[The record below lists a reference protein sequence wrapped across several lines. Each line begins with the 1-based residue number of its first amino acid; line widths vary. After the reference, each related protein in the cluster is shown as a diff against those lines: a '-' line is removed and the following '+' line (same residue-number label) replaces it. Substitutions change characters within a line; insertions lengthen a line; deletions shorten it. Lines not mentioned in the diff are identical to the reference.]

1 MPWNGGT
8 PEQPF
13 PSLGPQIVEHIE
25 EFLCH
30 GPGDVVGEPIELDDE
45 FYAFIVKAYRL
56 DPETGRRMY
65 RRAFLSRAKGRAKS
79 EIAGMLVC
87 AEALFPVRFDGWD
100 ANGEPVGRPVK
111 SPFIRCLATEEGQS
125 GNTYD
130 NVSTMLEY
138 LVENHGDDF
147 PGIDIGKS
155 AQSSS
160 RIILHHQRGEITPST
175 ASSAAKDGGKET
187 FAVFDEPMAL
197 DTPIPTPDGWKQIGD
212 LKTGDYVY
220 GVDGRP
226 ILVWGV
232 APIKRDRPCFRVTF
246 DDGASVVTDATHRW
260 HVFDRKSTKK
270 WAEWTTQ
277 QMADANWYGGKRF
290 AVAQAA
296 ALEADETTLPL
307 DPYVLGLWL
316 GDGDERAA
324 TLAVGRDD
332 LDGMLAELHRVGFT
346 TSVYDYSEDRGAVAV
361 RFNHGQRYGKSG
373 TSQGALRALGVLEN
387 KHAPDSYLWASREQR
402 LALLQGLM
410 DSDGYVNER
419 GNCIFTSSSRA
430 LADAVVQLVRS
441 LGWRTSA
448 GHWSSDERWK
458 SRVTGTWRV
467 SFTPSGMVPFRM
479 KRKAERCRPVV
490 AEKTRAITSIEPV
503 ESVPVR
509 CIAVDSEDHLF
520 LAGESMLP
528 THNTHLYVL
537 PELRRMHGTVRRNL
551 RKRKEA
557 EPWCLETST
566 MYEPGQDSVAEATH
580 TYYKA
585 IKEGRVRD
593 ADAAG
598 LLFDHRQA
606 KDGTDLADRDA
617 LLAGLREAYGPAAA
631 WMDLD
636 GIVAEIWDPQS
647 APSDSRRYWLNQPV
661 AAEDALLD
669 PAEWAKCASE
679 LRLEDGDDIVLGF
692 DGGKSDD
699 ATALV
704 AMRVS
709 DRLVQPLGIWERPDG
724 PLAKGWEVDRK
735 QVSDLVAHAFG
746 RYGVRAFFA
755 DVKLWESYIDEWTD
769 TYRDELLAKASAKS
783 LIGYDMRGHQQELT
797 KATEALV
804 QAIADGKLPHT
815 NHPILNRHVGNARR
829 RPNRFGVSFGKESR
843 ESPKKVDGFA
853 AMQLADMARRAL
865 LASSEWTKRQK
876 KRQRTGRVHGFG

>member
-1 MPWNGGT
+1 M
-8 PEQPF
+8 
-13 PSLGPQIVEHIE
+13 EHIE

-56 DPETGRRMY
+56 DPVTGRRLY

-100 ANGEPVGRPVK
+100 ANGDPVGRPVK

-138 LVENHGDDF
+138 LIEHHGDDF

-187 FAVFDEPMAL
+187 FAVFDE
-197 DTPIPTPDGWKQIGD
+197 
-212 LKTGDYVY
+212 
-220 GVDGRP
+220 
-226 ILVWGV
+226 
-232 APIKRDRPCFRVTF
+232 
-246 DDGASVVTDATHRW
+246 
-260 HVFDRKSTKK
+260 
-270 WAEWTTQ
+270 
-277 QMADANWYGGKRF
+277 
-290 AVAQAA
+290 
-296 ALEADETTLPL
+296 
-307 DPYVLGLWL
+307 
-316 GDGDERAA
+316 
-324 TLAVGRDD
+324 
-332 LDGMLAELHRVGFT
+332 
-346 TSVYDYSEDRGAVAV
+346 
-361 RFNHGQRYGKSG
+361 
-373 TSQGALRALGVLEN
+373 
-387 KHAPDSYLWASREQR
+387 
-402 LALLQGLM
+402 
-410 DSDGYVNER
+410 
-419 GNCIFTSSSRA
+419 
-430 LADAVVQLVRS
+430 
-441 LGWRTSA
+441 
-448 GHWSSDERWK
+448 
-458 SRVTGTWRV
+458 
-467 SFTPSGMVPFRM
+467 
-479 KRKAERCRPVV
+479 
-490 AEKTRAITSIEPV
+490 
-503 ESVPVR
+503 
-509 CIAVDSEDHLF
+509 
-520 LAGESMLP
+520 
-528 THNTHLYVL
+528 THLYVL

-617 LLAGLREAYGPAAA
+617 LLAGLKEAYGPAAS

-636 GIVAEIWDPQS
+636 GIIAEIWDPQS

-669 PAEWAKCASE
+669 PAEWAKNVSE
-679 LRLEDGDDIVLGF
+679 MRLEPGDDIVLGF
-692 DGGKSDD
+692 DGGKTDD
-699 ATALV
+699 STCLI
-704 AMRVS
+704 AMRIS
-709 DRLVQPLGIWERPDG
+709 DRLVQPLGIWERPEG
-724 PLAKGWEVDRK
+724 PLGKNWEVDRK

-746 RYGVRAFFA
+746 QWQVRAFFA
-755 DVKLWESYIDEWTD
+755 DVKLWESYIDEWAD
-769 TYRDELLAKASAKS
+769 TYRDELVVRASPKAAV
-783 LIGYDMRGHQQELT
+783 GWDMRGRQQELT
-797 KATEALV
+797 LATEALV
-804 QAIADGKLPHT
+804 QAIRDGKLPHT
-815 NHPILNRHVGNARR
+815 DHPMLNRHVGNARR
-829 RPNRFGVSFGKESR
+829 RPNRWGVSFGKESR

-865 LASSEWTKRQK
+865 LASPEWAKRQK
-876 KRQRTGRVHGFG
+876 KRQRTGRVHGFA

>member
-1 MPWNGGT
+1 MPWRGASYEG
-8 PEQPF
+8 EF
-13 PSLGPQIVEHIE
+13 PSLGHQIVEHIE
-25 EFLCH
+25 EYLCH

-56 DPETGRRMY
+56 DPETGRRVY

-100 ANGEPVGRPVK
+100 ADGEPVGRPVR

-138 LVENHGDDF
+138 LVEHHGDDF

-187 FAVFDEPMAL
+187 FAVFDE
-197 DTPIPTPDGWKQIGD
+197 
-212 LKTGDYVY
+212 
-220 GVDGRP
+220 
-226 ILVWGV
+226 
-232 APIKRDRPCFRVTF
+232 
-246 DDGASVVTDATHRW
+246 
-260 HVFDRKSTKK
+260 
-270 WAEWTTQ
+270 
-277 QMADANWYGGKRF
+277 
-290 AVAQAA
+290 
-296 ALEADETTLPL
+296 
-307 DPYVLGLWL
+307 
-316 GDGDERAA
+316 
-324 TLAVGRDD
+324 
-332 LDGMLAELHRVGFT
+332 
-346 TSVYDYSEDRGAVAV
+346 
-361 RFNHGQRYGKSG
+361 
-373 TSQGALRALGVLEN
+373 
-387 KHAPDSYLWASREQR
+387 
-402 LALLQGLM
+402 
-410 DSDGYVNER
+410 
-419 GNCIFTSSSRA
+419 
-430 LADAVVQLVRS
+430 
-441 LGWRTSA
+441 
-448 GHWSSDERWK
+448 
-458 SRVTGTWRV
+458 
-467 SFTPSGMVPFRM
+467 
-479 KRKAERCRPVV
+479 
-490 AEKTRAITSIEPV
+490 
-503 ESVPVR
+503 
-509 CIAVDSEDHLF
+509 
-520 LAGESMLP
+520 
-528 THNTHLYVL
+528 THLYVL

-585 IKEGRVRD
+585 IREGRVRD

-606 KDGTDLADRDA
+606 KDGTDLTNRDA

-669 PAEWAKCASE
+669 PAEWAKCASD

-699 ATALV
+699 ATALI

-746 RYGVRAFFA
+746 LYQVRGFFA
-755 DVKLWESYIDEWTD
+755 DVKLWESYIDEWGE
-769 TYRDELLAKASAKS
+769 TYRDELLVKASPKS
-783 LIGYDMRGHQQELT
+783 LVGYDMRGHQQELT

-804 QAIADGKLPHT
+804 QAIVDGKLPHT

-865 LASSEWTKRQK
+865 LASPDWAKRQK

>member
-1 MPWNGGT
+1 MPWRGPQYEG
-8 PEQPF
+8 EF
-13 PSLGPQIVEHIE
+13 PSLGHQIVEHIE
-25 EFLCH
+25 EYLCH

-56 DPETGRRMY
+56 DPETGRRVY

-138 LVENHGDDF
+138 LIEHHGDDF

-187 FAVFDEPMAL
+187 FAVFDE
-197 DTPIPTPDGWKQIGD
+197 
-212 LKTGDYVY
+212 
-220 GVDGRP
+220 
-226 ILVWGV
+226 
-232 APIKRDRPCFRVTF
+232 
-246 DDGASVVTDATHRW
+246 
-260 HVFDRKSTKK
+260 
-270 WAEWTTQ
+270 
-277 QMADANWYGGKRF
+277 
-290 AVAQAA
+290 
-296 ALEADETTLPL
+296 
-307 DPYVLGLWL
+307 
-316 GDGDERAA
+316 
-324 TLAVGRDD
+324 
-332 LDGMLAELHRVGFT
+332 
-346 TSVYDYSEDRGAVAV
+346 
-361 RFNHGQRYGKSG
+361 
-373 TSQGALRALGVLEN
+373 
-387 KHAPDSYLWASREQR
+387 
-402 LALLQGLM
+402 
-410 DSDGYVNER
+410 
-419 GNCIFTSSSRA
+419 
-430 LADAVVQLVRS
+430 
-441 LGWRTSA
+441 
-448 GHWSSDERWK
+448 
-458 SRVTGTWRV
+458 
-467 SFTPSGMVPFRM
+467 
-479 KRKAERCRPVV
+479 
-490 AEKTRAITSIEPV
+490 
-503 ESVPVR
+503 
-509 CIAVDSEDHLF
+509 
-520 LAGESMLP
+520 
-528 THNTHLYVL
+528 THLYVL

-580 TYYKA
+580 TYFKA

-606 KDGTDLADRDA
+606 TDGIDLADRDA
-617 LLAGLREAYGPAAA
+617 LLAGLKEAYGPAAA

-636 GIVAEIWDPQS
+636 GIIAEIWDPQS
-647 APSDSRRYWLNQPV
+647 SPSDSRRYWLNQPV

-669 PAEWAKCASE
+669 PGEWAKCVSDE
-679 LRLEDGDDIVLGF
+679 RLKDGDEVTLGF
-692 DGGKSDD
+692 DGGKTDD

-704 AMRVS
+704 AMRIS
-709 DRLVQPLGIWERPDG
+709 DRLVQPLGIWERPEG
-724 PLAKGWEVDRK
+724 PLGKNWEVDRK

-746 RYGVRAFFA
+746 RFQVRAFFA
-755 DVKLWESYIDEWTD
+755 DVKLWESYIDEWGE
-769 TYRDELLAKASAKS
+769 TYRDELLVKASARS

-804 QAIADGKLPHT
+804 QAVIDRKILHT
-815 NHPILNRHVGNARR
+815 GDQVLKRHVGNARR
-829 RPNRFGVSFGKESR
+829 RPNKWGVSFGKESR
-843 ESPKKVDGFA
+843 ESPKKVDAFA

-865 LASSEWTKRQK
+865 LASPDWSKRQK
-876 KRQRTGRVHGFG
+876 KRQRTGRVHGFA